1 MAQRRVDSF
10 LLARSRTYSSSMSIY
25 LRQDEVQPG
34 ALVKTM
40 SRDNEIVPALVLSFA
55 ASDSAWGEASTTKF
69 VRVLSVDG
77 ETYVMNAL
85 YLEHWK

>member
-1 MAQRRVDSF
+1 
-10 LLARSRTYSSSMSIY
+10 MSIY
-25 LRQDEVQPG
+25 LRQEEVQPG

-55 ASDSAWGEASTTKF
+55 GRGPLDATDTKF
-69 VRVLSVDG
+69 VRVLSTDG
-77 ETYVMNAL
+77 ETYIMNAT

>member
-1 MAQRRVDSF
+1 
-10 LLARSRTYSSSMSIY
+10 MSIY

-40 SRDNEIVPALVLSFA
+40 SRDNEIIPALVLSFTHRTQV
-55 ASDSAWGEASTTKF
+55 DGKLSTTKF
-69 VRVLSVDG
+69 VRVLAVDG
-77 ETYVMNAL
+77 DTYLMNAL